1 MWTEVAKFVEGAQRA
16 AGPDA
21 LRAAFASAVRALG
34 FDAFGYAGMYAP
46 FGAETPPYMV
56 STFPQSWQDRYIEHQ
71 HHRDDPVIAE
81 AIRSVIPFRWD
92 ELSQRRPLRGEEVA
106 VLVAAR
112 EHGLVHGFT
121 VPVHGLG
128 GELGMTT
135 VVSSQPSSRE
145 FDRLVEEHR
154 HTLHL
159 MGVHLHNAL
168 RERAAAMPTREARL
182 SPREI
187 ECIAWTAQGKTTW
200 EVSQILRLSEATVN
214 FYLRNAMRKLGVH
227 SKAHAVAKT
236 LVLGLIHP

>member
-1 MWTEVAKFVEGAQRA
+1 MFTEAAEFMEVAQRP
-16 AGPDA
+16 GKPDA
-21 LRAAFASAVRALG
+21 VRDRFAKAVRALG
-34 FDAFGYAGMYAP
+34 FDAFSYFGMYAP
-46 FGAETPPYMV
+46 FGAETSPFMV
-56 STFPQSWQDRYIEHQ
+56 STFPQPWQDRYIDHQ
-71 HHRDDPVIAE
+71 YHRHDPVVAE
-81 AIRSVIPFRWD
+81 AIRSVIPLRWD
-92 ELSQRRPLRGEEVA
+92 ELSQPRPLRPEEVA
-106 VLVAAR
+106 VLVEAR

-128 GELGMTT
+128 GELGLTS
-135 VVSSQPSSRE
+135 VVAGPGMRD

-154 HTLHL
+154 HTIHL
-159 MGVHLHNAL
+159 MAVYLHNAL
-168 RERAAAMPTREARL
+168 REQAAAMPTREARL

-236 LVLGLIHP
+236 LVLGLIHA